1 MRGQYGWILH
11 ECAVVFSR
19 NESLFV
25 VSAAATS
32 AFQLKHT
39 PRLLR
44 SICPGGYE
52 IRTIEYG
59 KIFVMLCCSMGNT
72 IGAYTRYIINCCY
85 TVKNTIIMLF
95 CFCGD
100 RTVF

>member
-1 MRGQYGWILH
+1 MRSTKVAAACIFNELQAAGLFLALDATSTRTDPSTSGIKYRKS
-11 ECAVVFSR
+11 VNNSVFIR

-52 IRTIEYG
+52 IRTMY
-59 KIFVMLCCSMGNT
+59 LL
-72 IGAYTRYIINCCY
+72 YT
-85 TVKNTIIMLF
+85 
-95 CFCGD
+95 
-100 RTVF
+100 